1 MEITT
6 VKAQPRQELGSKYTR
21 RLRTSGRLP
30 AIIYGH
36 GETPE
41 PISLDTHEVKLAL
54 GHGTHLLS
62 VELDGG
68 ARPCLIKQVQFD
80 HLQHDPIHL
89 DLARVDLNE
98 RVKVRVGIEL
108 RGTPKGL
115 GHGGILEQLLADV
128 EVECLV
134 TEIPEMIR
142 PNVAHLHLGDVLH
155 VKELVAPPGVK
166 ILAEPEAIVASVR
179 VLAVEEPVAVATEGE
194 AAPTQPEVIGRG
206 KEEEVEAAGEE
217 KKAEKKPEKKEK
229 AEKK

>member
-1 MEITT
+1 MGT
-6 VKAQPRQELGSKYTR
+6 KFTR
-21 RLRTSGRLP
+21 RLRQTGELP

-41 PISLDTHEVKLAL
+41 PISLNAHEVKLAL
-54 GHGTHLLS
+54 GHRTHLLK
-62 VELDGG
+62 VEMDGNT
-68 ARPCLIKQVQFD
+68 RQYLIKDVQFD
-80 HLQHDPIHL
+80 HLQHEPIHV

-98 RVKVRVGIEL
+98 RVKVKVGIEL

-115 GHGGILEQLLADV
+115 GHGGILEQLLADI

-142 PNVAHLHLGDVLH
+142 PNVAHLHLGDTLH
-155 VKELVAPPGVK
+155 VKELIVPPGVK
-166 ILAEPEAIVASVR
+166 VLADPEGIVASVR
-179 VLAVEEPVAVATEGE
+179 VLAAEVPVAAPAEGE

-206 KEEEVEAAGEE
+206 KEETEAEAGEE
-217 KKAEKKPEKKEK
+217 KKPEKKPEKKEK